1 MSNQLSRRRFLQVTG
16 GVMGV
21 GLLAACAPVPASAP
35 AAEGDAAAAGGDVA
49 IDDVLWILTKQDF
62 HESYND
68 YIRTEIT
75 AYADEQGWPLEIADI
90 AGFTGGSG
98 VIEKLAASVQAG
110 DPPDLVMHDQLA
122 ATQMENLGLV
132 EPADDQVAA
141 VEAVFGK
148 AAPYIN
154 QIGRVND
161 HWQYLPYHQRSDG
174 GWYQA
179 PAFEEAGID
188 LQAVR
193 TYEDLFEA
201 TLAVSKPE
209 EELYGWGTTVNRS
222 GDGNFFINRV
232 KTGYG
237 AGWQDETGQ
246 YIATNS
252 PEMIEAMNLI
262 KAVYTDEKFAP
273 MLPPGVLA
281 WGDISNNEAYLGG
294 ILAYTTNGGTV
305 YAKAIVNENPIAEIT
320 NYHKPPGGPVNQE
333 FMSMGSTNWYFMK
346 GGKNPEAASQMAVD
360 FTSEL
365 ARVDSMLASS
375 PAYALPAYTDLWD
388 VSETAQANPV
398 TMQMKSG
405 ALDESGINAV
415 TWPGPESAAL
425 NAITDSGTVND
436 MVNSIITGTP
446 VEEAVAIA
454 HDRMVLIFKEFG
466 LPGEPA

>member
-1 MSNQLSRRRFLQVTG
+1 MPTSRG
-16 GVMGV
+16 GRWK
-21 GLLAACAPVPASAP
+21 LRTSPAS
-35 AAEGDAAAAGGDVA
+35 
-49 IDDVLWILTKQDF
+49 
-62 HESYND
+62 
-68 YIRTEIT
+68 
-75 AYADEQGWPLEIADI
+75 
-90 AGFTGGSG
+90 TGGSG

-161 HWQYLPYHQRSDG
+161 AWQYLPYHQRSDG

-188 LQAVR
+188 LQAIR

-237 AGWQDETGQ
+237 AGWQDETGE

-262 KAVYTDEKFAP
+262 KAVYTDEKYAP

-294 ILAYTTNGGTV
+294 ILAYTTEWRHRLRQGACRRQPDCRNHQLPQAAGRSCQ
-305 YAKAIVNENPIAEIT
+305 
-320 NYHKPPGGPVNQE
+320 PGIYVHG
-333 FMSMGSTNWYFMK
+333 F
-346 GGKNPEAASQMAVD
+346 D
-360 FTSEL
+360 EL
-365 ARVDSMLASS
+365 VLHEGR
-375 PAYALPAYTDLWD
+375 
-388 VSETAQANPV
+388 Q
-398 TMQMKSG
+398 
-405 ALDESGINAV
+405 ESGGCKPDGGRFHI
-415 TWPGPESAAL
+415 
-425 NAITDSGTVND
+425 
-436 MVNSIITGTP
+436 
-446 VEEAVAIA
+446 
-454 HDRMVLIFKEFG
+454 
-466 LPGEPA
+466 